1 MPKLNTKTN
10 QDTEYIEQYSDTNM
24 GMDITSNTS
33 SLMRSATIDPLISR
47 FRIWSVL
54 VENPIQPSEK
64 IVVIKAQV
72 HIFGHN
78 DVDYSPRIST
88 QVVYLDFS
96 SAGNDAN
103 RSYNLEYTANKF
115 NRFIRT

>member
-1 MPKLNTKTN
+1 MPKLDTKTN
-10 QDTEYIEQYSDTNM
+10 QETGYVEQQSDTDM
-24 GMDITSNTS
+24 GMGITSNTS
-33 SLMRSATIDPLISR
+33 SIMRNATIDPLISR
-47 FRIWSVL
+47 FRIRSLL

-64 IVVIKAQV
+64 IVVIEAQV

-103 RSYNLEYTANKF
+103 RNYNLK
-115 NRFIRT
+115 